1 MPKKI
6 FNLTDKQDTWIQKEA
21 KRLSTTEV
29 EVLRRVLDGRMPHEA
44 AAERAPEDLKAPVY
58 EEFFV
63 AKWSF
68 DACETIT
75 DLISRVDSVRE
86 YLLAYRKDGVVLAR
100 PVEDGLTE
108 FLTDDK
114 AVAKKHKFHKQQGEE

>member
-6 FNLTDKQDTWIQKEA
+6 FNLTEKQDAWLQKEA

-29 EVLRRVLDGRMPHEA
+29 DILRRVIDSRVPHDA
-44 AAERAPEDLKAPVY
+44 AAERKAEELKEPRY

-68 DACETIT
+68 DGCETLT
-75 DLISRVDSVRE
+75 DLIARVESMRD
-86 YLLAYRKDGVVLAR
+86 YLLAYRKDGVVLSR
-100 PVEDGLTE
+100 TVEDGQTD

-114 AVAKKHKFHKQQGEE
+114 AVARKHKMRKQQDQE